1 MSRGTLA
8 GLLFGDALPPETAAA
23 ERGSGAGGVLQARPA
38 ASPPVADAPAPE
50 LPFDVLHMLRQ
61 GIRVKP
67 AEFARMVGVS
77 RSAVTEWKKSGLID
91 VGPDGKVNPVVAARQ
106 LQERA
111 DPARLRAPLLRQVM
125 ESTADAQARA
135 AKLAAKVGAL
145 RADLAEEK
153 ALADRREQAA
163 KYREQE
169 AAAVALLRLSEA
181 LVARFAEAIE
191 AHAAGRLARW
201 FDELTAVEFYGLD
214 LAQYRADFPEDEAD
228 EGGELEPQP

>member
-8 GLLFGDALPPETAAA
+8 GLLFGDAPPPESAAA
-23 ERGSGAGGVLQARPA
+23 ERGGGAGSERAPRDPSPPA
-38 ASPPVADAPAPE
+38 ASSTAPE

-125 ESTADAQARA
+125 ESTSDAQARA

-145 RADLAEEK
+145 RAELAEER

-163 KYREQE
+163 AYREQE

-181 LVARFAEAIE
+181 LVSRFAEAIE

-201 FDELTAVEFYGLD
+201 FDALLAVEFYGLD

>member
-8 GLLFGDALPPETAAA
+8 GLLFGDAPPPESAAA
-23 ERGSGAGGVLQARPA
+23 ERGGKPGSDQQAPQATSPPA
-38 ASPPVADAPAPE
+38 ASSTPPE

-67 AEFARMVGVS
+67 AEFARMLGVS
-77 RSAVTEWKKSGLID
+77 RATVTGWKQSGLID

-125 ESTADAQARA
+125 ESTSDAQARA

-145 RADLAEEK
+145 RAELAEEQ
-153 ALADRREQAA
+153 ALVDRREQAA

-181 LVARFAEAIE
+181 LVSRFAEAIE

-201 FDELTAVEFYGLD
+201 FDELLAVEFYGLD
-214 LAQYRADFPEDEAD
+214 LAQYRADFPEDEVD
-228 EGGELEPQP
+228 EGGEMEPQA